1 MWPKYCQVTYEVTA
15 GSMASNG
22 MKFSALLAMRLG
34 VVGAVPRVP
43 TKAGAQ
49 MAAASSRGSRRR
61 CDAMVFTVRSQ
72 NALVKVLGM
81 LKHQKKSHQNWDWE
95 IIVLTYQ

>member
-49 MAAASSRGSRRR
+49 MA
-61 CDAMVFTVRSQ
+61 MVFTVRSQ